1 MWKKFGNSRRLS
13 TYTEVFSCAYHIGD
27 NPVMAISLLP
37 YLIPDARSKPEIE
50 KILQLSHVSVSSQ
63 FKAALHVWM

>member
-1 MWKKFGNSRRLS
+1 MHVEKFWKFTLKRKTVNLHRS
-13 TYTEVFSCAYHIGD
+13 IGD